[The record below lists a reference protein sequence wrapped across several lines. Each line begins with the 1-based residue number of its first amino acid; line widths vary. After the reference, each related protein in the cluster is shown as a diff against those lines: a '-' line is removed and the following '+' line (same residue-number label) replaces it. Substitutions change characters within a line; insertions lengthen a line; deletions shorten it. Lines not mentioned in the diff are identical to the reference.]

1 MHVRYIHHTPWWRT
15 LTTPQRQTDRGRF
28 ACLRRIEGATPV
40 VCCRLQ
46 VLLRVLLGVVVLL
59 AGQLWI
65 CLYLFMLMRKKT
77 KIKEKEPQLIKHLH
91 AHKSFTCILYL
102 VDFLSCRYT
111 HRLCL
116 FSLPCSKQNF
126 LLLLFVSKKKRKKNF
141 ANSEDRRKLVRHV
154 LTLSHLG
161 QARQESKRRE
171 RGGDGGEKVVLKQF
185 AKRIL
190 NDF

>member
-28 ACLRRIEGATPV
+28 ACLRRIGGATPV

-59 AGQLWI
+59 GGQLWI

-91 AHKSFTCILYL
+91 AHKSFTCISYL

-126 LLLLFVSKKKRKKNF
+126 LLLLFVSKKKEKKTLPTLKIVG
-141 ANSEDRRKLVRHV
+141 NSYGTCWHLVTSV
-154 LTLSHLG
+154 
-161 QARQESKRRE
+161 RQGKKTK
-171 RGGDGGEKVVLKQF
+171 GEKEGEMEEEEERQNLC
-185 AKRIL
+185 L
-190 NDF
+190 NNLQKGF

>member
-1 MHVRYIHHTPWWRT
+1 MAG
-15 LTTPQRQTDRGRF
+15 TTWQQEWQEQQRQKDKDNNRRSGGVWHARALYSSYAMVTHPDNSPTTDRQGEICVFATDRGG
-28 ACLRRIEGATPV
+28 GATPV

-91 AHKSFTCILYL
+91 AHKSFTCISYL

-126 LLLLFVSKKKRKKNF
+126 LLLLFVSKKKKK
-141 ANSEDRRKLVRHV
+141 KLCQLWR
-154 LTLSHLG
+154 S
-161 QARQESKRRE
+161 
-171 RGGDGGEKVVLKQF
+171 
-185 AKRIL
+185 
-190 NDF
+190 